1 VLATA
6 SGDLRC
12 DRQRPRTVGAL
23 AAASF
28 VTSDSSGPEALLTS
42 WQPTIM

>member
-1 VLATA
+1 VICDAIG
-6 SGDLRC
+6 SG
-12 DRQRPRTVGAL
+12 PRTVGAL